1 MKIVILVTLVT
12 CFYPRCL
19 HELEIGKVGVKCQ
32 QKVTK
37 ITAVGVRDLQMVVT
51 KVEELKNDILKLY
64 AQSPFCP
71 PLKGLL
77 RGAIS
82 SFSRYSLCHN
92 TPLPAKMAP
101 GHRRCCSVRGCKAV
115 NIARAPVP
123 TVRLAKEV
131 AHGWLPY
138 GDYRAL
144 SLSGSSL
151 RDAAGIKSAH

>member
-51 KVEELKNDILKLY
+51 KVEELKNDILKLC

-71 PLKGLL
+71 PYKGLL

-82 SFSRYSLCHN
+82 AWLRSHNAPILPFSLQVETGKR
-92 TPLPAKMAP
+92 
-101 GHRRCCSVRGCKAV
+101 V
-115 NIARAPVP
+115 
-123 TVRLAKEV
+123 
-131 AHGWLPY
+131 
-138 GDYRAL
+138 
-144 SLSGSSL
+144 
-151 RDAAGIKSAH
+151 